1 MAYDCVVYVSSVLN
15 PRKHLRKI
23 ECLEAFAQG
32 VQATGARVL
41 TEWDYRYTPSRL
53 AVMLGWATTNTGG
66 QNITLRKQIIAEQ
79 KRRGNRTMC
88 IDASCWK
95 YLDNSG
101 TYLRYSLGGPFYDR
115 AEYANHGSTAA
126 KWTEISGRLG
136 IQIKPP
142 QLNADGHIL
151 ICVQRDGGFAMKTL
165 DPQIWLQQKISEI
178 RSVTDR
184 AIRVRPHPGKFE
196 MANFESYTRM
206 PGVAVIDPLASSL
219 VDDLQ
224 GAHSAVFFN
233 SSASVAA
240 VCEGIPVFADDASC
254 VAWSVANHD
263 IAHIE
268 TPAVFDQQQWIYDL
282 AAAHWS
288 DQDARQGLI
297 YQKFLPYLK

>member
-15 PRKHLRKI
+15 PRKHPRKI

-41 TEWDYRYTPSRL
+41 TEWDYRYTSSRL
-53 AVMLGWATTNTGG
+53 AVMLGWATANTGG
-66 QNITLRKQIIAEQ
+66 QNIALRKQIIAEQ
-79 KRRGNRTMC
+79 QRRGHRTMC

-95 YLDNSG
+95 YLDDSG

-115 AEYANHGSTAA
+115 AEYANRGSTAS
-126 KWTEISGRLG
+126 KWIEISGRLG
-136 IQIKPP
+136 IQLKPP
-142 QLNADGHIL
+142 QHNANGHIL

-178 RSVTDR
+178 RAVTNR

-196 MANFESYTRM
+196 MANFESYNRT
-206 PGVAVIDPLASSL
+206 PGVTVIDPLASRL

-254 VAWSVANHD
+254 VAWAVANHD
-263 IAHIE
+263 ITKIE
-268 TPAVFDQQQWIYDL
+268 TPAVFDRQQWIYDL

-297 YQKFLPYLK
+297 YQKFLPYLR

>member
-1 MAYDCVVYVSSVLN
+1 
-15 PRKHLRKI
+15 
-23 ECLEAFAQG
+23 
-32 VQATGARVL
+32 
-41 TEWDYRYTPSRL
+41 
-53 AVMLGWATTNTGG
+53 
-66 QNITLRKQIIAEQ
+66 
-79 KRRGNRTMC
+79 
-88 IDASCWK
+88 
-95 YLDNSG
+95 
-101 TYLRYSLGGPFYDR
+101 
-115 AEYANHGSTAA
+115 
-126 KWTEISGRLG
+126 
-136 IQIKPP
+136 
-142 QLNADGHIL
+142 
-151 ICVQRDGGFAMKTL
+151 
-165 DPQIWLQQKISEI
+165 
-178 RSVTDR
+178 
-184 AIRVRPHPGKFE
+184 
-196 MANFESYTRM
+196 MANFESYNRM
-206 PGVAVIDPLASSL
+206 PGITVSDPLASGL